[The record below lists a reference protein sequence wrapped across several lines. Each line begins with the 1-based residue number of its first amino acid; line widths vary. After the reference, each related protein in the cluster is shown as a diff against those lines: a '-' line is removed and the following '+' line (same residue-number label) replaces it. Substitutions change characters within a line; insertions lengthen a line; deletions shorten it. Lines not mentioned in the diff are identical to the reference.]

1 MILTGDMN
9 TVQVARKGKNHI
21 NQHAGTTRKK
31 RSGGTTLD
39 IKKRSA
45 EDFKS
50 KFFRT
55 NINTNE
61 KIKAM
66 TSLFFINNA

>member
-1 MILTGDMN
+1 MQEL
-9 TVQVARKGKNHI
+9 QE
-21 NQHAGTTRKK
+21 KK

-61 KIKAM
+61 KIKAV